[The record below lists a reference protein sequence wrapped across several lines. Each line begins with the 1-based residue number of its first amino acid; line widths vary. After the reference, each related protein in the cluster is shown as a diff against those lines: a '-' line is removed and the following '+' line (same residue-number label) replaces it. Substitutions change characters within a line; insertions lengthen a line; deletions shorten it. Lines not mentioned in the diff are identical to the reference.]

1 MYLLFIKITYKIIIT
16 EMFRD
21 TPKIIIEDASS
32 PSASYVIYIKM
43 EDLLE
48 KLKLL
53 HYDNEFLSEF
63 KIKAINR

>member
-1 MYLLFIKITYKIIIT
+1 
-16 EMFRD
+16 MFRD
-21 TPKIIIEDASS
+21 IPKIIIEDASS

>member
-1 MYLLFIKITYKIIIT
+1 
-16 EMFRD
+16 MFRD

-53 HYDNEFLSEF
+53 HYDTEFLSEF
-63 KIKAINR
+63 KIKAINRIIL

>member
-1 MYLLFIKITYKIIIT
+1 
-16 EMFRD
+16 MFRD
-21 TPKIIIEDASS
+21 APKIIIEDGSS
-32 PSASYVIYIKM
+32 PSASYVMYVRM

-53 HYDNEFLSEF
+53 HYDIQFLPEF

>member
-1 MYLLFIKITYKIIIT
+1 
-16 EMFRD
+16 MFRESA
-21 TPKIIIEDASS
+21 KIVIEDASS
-32 PSASYVIYIKM
+32 PSASYVMYIRM

-53 HYDNEFLSEF
+53 NYDTEFLTEF